1 MNERKREGR
10 SCKAESD
17 GCVDCIFLSLL
28 LKMKEK
34 KNDQKAE
41 LNTHKHGQEDIP
53 VNPQI
58 RKVGANHWQPQD
70 LCDITSVWEMV
81 EDMQLG
87 F

>member
-1 MNERKREGR
+1 MNERKREGG

-34 KNDQKAE
+34 KDDQKAE
-41 LNTHKHGQEDIP
+41 LNTHKHWQEDIP

-58 RKVGANHWQPQD
+58 
-70 LCDITSVWEMV
+70 
-81 EDMQLG
+81 
-87 F
+87 